1 MTIEIQKSNNY
12 LAIFPNFKAVVDEL
26 PYKKRARAWQVIIDF
41 AFGENIDLSK
51 EDIMTRMAINS
62 IIPLIKLRKISGV
75 KQGTINNPR
84 GKNGKY
90 LANNGDNNK
99 DNINQNNKDNNDDN
113 PFIKENKVK
122 ENNIYI
128 NQDGLQ
134 LDNQDDY
141 QDDYQ
146 DGIKSKSSP
155 LISNKDISNITN
167 DNKCYQMLSN
177 DNKNNNKIKEN
188 KRKENNIKEKKIKEK
203 KPSIQFLRL
212 GEFKNVCLTNDDYE
226 RLKSTNTELDKAIE
240 RLDGWL
246 ETSNGSKN
254 KNRNHRGY
262 FKTNSWVWEKTGNQV
277 IKPLILDLDEMLKV
291 SEEERKGWTK
301 EQWDKYY
308 EEFEKRGGE

>member
-1 MTIEIQKSNNY
+1 MTKHIKIQENVYNTFLALKSREKQQEFLEKCFIYAWEGKEIETK
-12 LAIFPNFKAVVDEL
+12 DEM
-26 PYKKRARAWQVIIDF
+26 VSI
-41 AFGENIDLSK
+41 AFLGVKPSL
-51 EDIMTRMAINS
+51 
-62 IIPLIKLRKISGV
+62 KISETSSNWG
-75 KQGTINNPR
+75 GLR
-84 GKNGKY
+84 
-90 LANNGDNNK
+90 
-99 DNINQNNKDNNDDN
+99 
-113 PFIKENKVK
+113 ENSGRKA
-122 ENNIYI
+122 
-128 NQDGLQ
+128 NQDYNQ
-134 LDNQDDY
+134 VDNQDDN
-141 QDDYQ
+141 QDDNQ
-146 DGIKSKSSP
+146 VGIKLESSLNQVGIKSKSSP
-155 LISNKDISNITN
+155 FISNKDISNKNISNITN

-177 DNKNNNKIKEN
+177 DSKNNNNIKENKIKEN
-188 KRKENNIKEKKIKEK
+188 KTKENNIKENKIKEK
-203 KPSIQFLRL
+203 NIKENKPSIQFLRL